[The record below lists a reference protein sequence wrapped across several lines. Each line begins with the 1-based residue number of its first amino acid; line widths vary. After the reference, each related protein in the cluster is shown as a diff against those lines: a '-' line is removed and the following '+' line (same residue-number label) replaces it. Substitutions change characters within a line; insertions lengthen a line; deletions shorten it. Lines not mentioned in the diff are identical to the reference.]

1 MTHVVQCPNN
11 FKFKLVII
19 CMKRIREKKDKKQL
33 KLLILSKA
41 KESTKIFNAM
51 LFRILKCEK
60 WKIM

>member
-1 MTHVVQCPNN
+1 
-11 FKFKLVII
+11 
-19 CMKRIREKKDKKQL
+19 MKRIREKKDKKQL

>member
-1 MTHVVQCPNN
+1 
-11 FKFKLVII
+11 
-19 CMKRIREKKDKKQL
+19 MKRIREKKDKKQL

-51 LFRILKCEK
+51 LFHILKCEK